1 MFLISVSSITL
12 QAPRERRSAS
22 SGVKPTD
29 LSTVSSSDYG
39 SLEILDHH
47 LQALRSM
54 PVNLSLS
61 DNSTAQHPGSKH
73 RATHAAEDPR
83 EGDGNSGGAVAL
95 VKTEGQKSKTMS
107 CSGGSYIEEPSA
119 DQIKAA
125 YEQSCYNRSLVG
137 YLKTEQRRAPDG
149 VHEDAAEGE
158 VREVALGGGGFP
170 LWKQQCNIVFFFH
183 RCTVLA
189 RVRPPVLKR
198 STAAYQRMFTLKARP
213 PSFCACTVRRDAV
226 V

>member
-1 MFLISVSSITL
+1 
-12 QAPRERRSAS
+12 
-22 SGVKPTD
+22 
-29 LSTVSSSDYG
+29 
-39 SLEILDHH
+39 
-47 LQALRSM
+47 M

-137 YLKTEQRRAPDG
+137 YLKTEQRRTPDG

-170 LWKQQCNIVFFFH
+170 LWKQQCNIVFFFPQMYRPRTSPSSGAEAFHCSLPAYVHTKSTSTLFLCLHSEERCSCLVFIGYLLQDRQRGLNFKTIFNCHLIIFH
-183 RCTVLA
+183 R
-189 RVRPPVLKR
+189 
-198 STAAYQRMFTLKARP
+198 
-213 PSFCACTVRRDAV
+213 
-226 V
+226 